1 MITIL
6 ALLIGI
12 AIFCGGVYYF
22 AKEKADPESRTIY
35 RITIV
40 VGAVIAIGAVVKI
53 ALSGL

>member
-12 AIFCGGVYYF
+12 AIVCGGVYYF
-22 AKEKADPESRTIY
+22 VKEKADPESRTIY
-35 RITIV
+35 LITIAL
-40 VGAVIAIGAVVKI
+40 GAVIAIGAVVKI